1 MTTLKD
7 HLPPEPQF
15 GAPLPVEAS
24 QAVLDFLAVR
34 RSASASTLR
43 APAPDKAQLHDLLRL
58 AARVPDHGKLAPWRF
73 VLLEGEA
80 KTRFAKALETIAEAA
95 PDREKRKGALFKLN
109 IPPMAVVVVSRF
121 IEGKIPEWEQRM
133 SSAAVCT
140 TLVIAAQAMGFG
152 ANWITDWYAY
162 DAKVDALLCLQA
174 GETVAGFVHIGT
186 AAEAPQE
193 RVRPN
198 LDTIVTRWTP

>member
-1 MTTLKD
+1 MTSLKD
-7 HLPPEPQF
+7 RLPPEPEF
-15 GAPLPVEAS
+15 GAPLPIAAS

-43 APAPDKAQLHDLLRL
+43 APAPSPEQLHDLLRI

-73 VLLEGEA
+73 ILLEGEA
-80 KTRFAKALETIAEAA
+80 KARFAQALERIAETA
-95 PDREKRKGALFKLN
+95 PDGDKRKGALFKLK
-109 IPPMAVVVVSRF
+109 IPPLAVVVVSRH

-140 TLVIAAQAMGFG
+140 NLVIAAQAMGFG

-162 DAKVDALLCLQA
+162 DDPASVLLGLGDGEKV
-174 GETVAGFVHIGT
+174 TGFIYLGT
-186 AAEAPQE
+186 ADEAPQE
-193 RVRPN
+193 RVRPDVET
-198 LDTIVTRWTP
+198 LVTRWG

>member
-7 HLPPEPQF
+7 RLPPEPEF
-15 GAPLPVEAS
+15 GEVLPIS
-24 QAVLDFLAVR
+24 PSRAVLDFLATR

-162 DAKVDALLCLQA
+162 DDDAAALLGLA
-174 GETVAGFVHIGT
+174 EGEKVTGFIYLGT
-186 AAEAPQE
+186 AEEAPQE

-198 LDTIVTRWTP
+198 VETLVSRWG

>member
-7 HLPPEPQF
+7 RLPPEPQF
-15 GAPLPVEAS
+15 GEVLPITPS
-24 QAVLDFLAVR
+24 QAVLDFLATR

-162 DAKVDALLCLQA
+162 DDDAAALLGLA
-174 GETVAGFVHIGT
+174 EGEKVTGFIYLGT
-186 AAEAPQE
+186 AEEAPQE

-198 LDTIVTRWTP
+198 VETLVSRWG

>member
-7 HLPPEPQF
+7 RLPPEPEF
-15 GAPLPVEAS
+15 GEVLPIS
-24 QAVLDFLAVR
+24 PSRAVLDFLATR

-73 VLLEGEA
+73 ILLEGEA

-162 DAKVDALLCLQA
+162 DDDAAALLGLA
-174 GETVAGFVHIGT
+174 EGEKVTGFIYLGT
-186 AAEAPQE
+186 AEEAPQE

-198 LDTIVTRWTP
+198 VETLVSRWG

>member
-7 HLPPEPQF
+7 RLPPEPEF
-15 GAPLPVEAS
+15 GEVLPIS
-24 QAVLDFLAVR
+24 PSRAVLDFLATR

-73 VLLEGEA
+73 ILLEGEA

-162 DAKVDALLCLQA
+162 DDDAAALLGLA
-174 GETVAGFVHIGT
+174 EGEKVTGFIYLGT
-186 AAEAPQE
+186 AEEAPQE

-198 LDTIVTRWTP
+198 VETLVSRWS

>member
-7 HLPPEPQF
+7 RLPPEPEF
-15 GAPLPVEAS
+15 GEPLPIATS

-43 APAPDKAQLHDLLRL
+43 APAPSADQLHDLLRI

-73 VLLEGEA
+73 ILLDGENKA
-80 KTRFAKALETIAEAA
+80 RFAEALEQIAETA
-95 PDREKRKGALFKLN
+95 PDRDKRKGALFKLKV
-109 IPPMAVVVVSRF
+109 PPLAVVVVSRH

-140 TLVIAAQAMGFG
+140 NLVIAAQAMGFG

-162 DAKVDALLCLQA
+162 DDAASALLGLSE
-174 GETVAGFVHIGT
+174 GEKVTGFIYLGT
-186 AAEAPQE
+186 ADEAPQE
-193 RVRPN
+193 RVRPDVDA
-198 LDTIVTRWTP
+198 LVSRWG

>member
-1 MTTLKD
+1 MTSLKD
-7 HLPPEPQF
+7 RLPPEPEF
-15 GAPLPVEAS
+15 GAPLPIAAS

-43 APAPDKAQLHDLLRL
+43 APAPSPEQLHDLLRI

-73 VLLEGEA
+73 ILLEGEA
-80 KTRFAKALETIAEAA
+80 KARFAQALERIAETA
-95 PDREKRKGALFKLN
+95 PDGDKRKGALFKLK
-109 IPPMAVVVVSRF
+109 IPPLAVVVVSRH

-140 TLVIAAQAMGFG
+140 NLVIAAQAMGFG

-162 DAKVDALLCLQA
+162 DDPASVLLGLGDGEKVTGFIYL
-174 GETVAGFVHIGT
+174 GTVD
-186 AAEAPQE
+186 EAPQE
-193 RVRPN
+193 RVRPDVET
-198 LDTIVTRWTP
+198 LVTRWG

>member
-1 MTTLKD
+1 MTTLKNR
-7 HLPPEPQF
+7 LPPEPEF
-15 GAPLPVEAS
+15 GAPLPIASS

-43 APAPDKAQLHDLLRL
+43 APAPSPEQLHDLLRI

-73 VLLEGEA
+73 ILLEGEA
-80 KTRFAKALETIAEAA
+80 KARFAQALETIAEAA
-95 PDREKRKGALFKLN
+95 PDREKRKGALFKLK
-109 IPPMAVVVVSRF
+109 IPPLAVVVVSRH

-140 TLVIAAQAMGFG
+140 NLVIAAQAMGFG

-162 DAKVDALLCLQA
+162 DDQASALLGLSE
-174 GETVAGFVHIGT
+174 GEKVTGFIYLGTVD
-186 AAEAPQE
+186 EAPQE
-193 RVRPN
+193 RVRPDVEG
-198 LDTIVTRWTP
+198 LVSRWK